1 MKALKLSLLLCLG
14 LFLSVGNLQAQAKK
28 SCSQPCTKSKTAQ
41 VEKTAA
47 AAIPSMVVHQTA
59 EKTTKKCDPK
69 NCDPKNCPPGCD
81 ISKCKTGKTAEAG
94 MGNGAA
100 TAVKVGQASGE
111 RTGTKDKKNCSKKCM
126 KKCAS
131 KTSAAVNKSTEKTNV
146 LAIGNAV
153 K

>member
-41 VEKTAA
+41 VEKTDAA
-47 AAIPSMVVHQTA
+47 VIPSMLVNQSA
-59 EKTTKKCDPK
+59 EKTAKKCDPK

-100 TAVKVGQASGE
+100 PVVKVGQVSGE
-111 RTGTKDKKNCSKKCM
+111 SMGTKDKKSCSKKCL
-126 KKCAS
+126 KKCKS
-131 KTSAAVNKSTEKTNV
+131 KTSAGVNNSTEKTKV